1 MSTEGE
7 GRGETDGVARES
19 IVKPQEDATHASRLR
34 GTLWLDNMSGR
45 VSPHSGAVDNYNYDN
60 K

>member
-7 GRGETDGVARES
+7 GRTNIKLRTMSLLLSTEE
-19 IVKPQEDATHASRLR
+19 ATHAHRLR
-34 GTLWLDNMSGR
+34 GTPWLDNMSGR
-45 VSPHSGAVDNYNYDN
+45 VSPLSGAVDNYNYDN